1 MKIIQKH
8 LRRVL
13 RPGWHKIIQDPR
25 RKSVRW
31 NLGDILSPVMD
42 GMLGGC
48 RNLRSLEHLTNLS
61 GKRLPD
67 TTVWDLLVE
76 IDPTPLNDEIA
87 RGVKDAARSHELDN
101 KELPINLVVI
111 DGKSVA
117 VNPTPV
123 NENSINRSQKGC
135 RKYVNMMLRAVYA
148 SSSLKLHLGQHVMPK
163 GTNEKGAFPAFVDK
177 LKALYGR
184 TKLLEVISVDAGYT
198 SKKNAQYLASNK
210 IDYIMALK
218 NQRFSR
224 ITQAALAML
233 GTLKQP
239 DRIEQERVNGKTVT
253 RSLFRCTAP
262 KLDGWESAR
271 EFWRVQSNTEYLN
284 GKVVVETRYFVS
296 SLAASRLSNRQVLHA
311 VRLHWSIENNANWVL
326 DTAWEEDGNPWCN
339 KALELVTLLRLLAY
353 NIIARLKFRRIRS
366 EKNRGLPWK
375 DILAIVQRVLFP
387 LKLKD
392 NFAAL

>member
-1 MKIIQKH
+1 
-8 LRRVL
+8 
-13 RPGWHKIIQDPR
+13 
-25 RKSVRW
+25 
-31 NLGDILSPVMD
+31 
-42 GMLGGC
+42 
-48 RNLRSLEHLTNLS
+48 LEHLTNLS